1 MSVTVQELLKLPIM
15 QENSKVV
22 SEYGLD
28 NIVRYVTVAEA
39 HDVHFPS
46 FGGGVFVL
54 TTLSAHHGST
64 EEIDEF
70 IQGLCNVK
78 GSGIGIKLGRF
89 VNEIPAST
97 IRLAREANVPI
108 VALSSTVY
116 FREILSDTL
125 SVITGNQQQ
134 MLNRINALSR
144 TMVNAIVENQNIQQ
158 LLRLF
163 CQEVNCYCCCMD
175 LSGRWI
181 AEAASLCGVFDTKEV
196 KRELEN
202 YIAQQGQVRQ
212 YYHKGNI
219 FIFPCIVQGEFL
231 AAFCMAAYD
240 VEEELACSLAQSVV
254 NGINIKFL
262 GENLKQQAEMEL
274 ISSTLDDVLFSHGS
288 DPKIIAER
296 LSLVDFVPRKNLL
309 MILVS
314 SEAAQRYARSY
325 MHTLNGIQSVFSER
339 FASCV
344 TFRHSNKFLVLLVMN
359 VVLLIVG
366 MFLEG
371 GAALIILAPLM
382 VPIVKAAGIDLVH
395 FGIVCN
401 VNIMIGGLTPP
412 FGSMMFTCVSIT
424 GCKMQEFIKE
434 CVPFIIALLIALLL
448 LTYIPGISMLIPN
461 LIY

>member
-70 IQGLCNVK
+70 VQGLCNVK
-78 GSGIGIKLGRF
+78 VSGIGIKLGRF

-231 AAFCMAAYD
+231 AVAR
-240 VEEELACSLAQSVV
+240 
-254 NGINIKFL
+254 
-262 GENLKQQAEMEL
+262 
-274 ISSTLDDVLFSHGS
+274 H
-288 DPKIIAER
+288 
-296 LSLVDFVPRKNLL
+296 DF
-309 MILVS
+309 
-314 SEAAQRYARSY
+314 
-325 MHTLNGIQSVFSER
+325 
-339 FASCV
+339 
-344 TFRHSNKFLVLLVMN
+344 
-359 VVLLIVG
+359 
-366 MFLEG
+366 
-371 GAALIILAPLM
+371 
-382 VPIVKAAGIDLVH
+382 
-395 FGIVCN
+395 
-401 VNIMIGGLTPP
+401 
-412 FGSMMFTCVSIT
+412 
-424 GCKMQEFIKE
+424 
-434 CVPFIIALLIALLL
+434 
-448 LTYIPGISMLIPN
+448 
-461 LIY
+461 

>member
-1 MSVTVQELLKLPIM
+1 MRLRAVGGLAVDADRKAAGGGGYPPGAAADRADRRGALVKSENGIDLGTCLLYT
-15 QENSKVV
+15 S
-22 SEYGLD
+22 
-28 NIVRYVTVAEA
+28 
-39 HDVHFPS
+39 FPS

-78 GSGIGIKLGRF
+78 VSGIGIKLGRF

-212 YYHKGNI
+212 
-219 FIFPCIVQGEFL
+219 
-231 AAFCMAAYD
+231 
-240 VEEELACSLAQSVV
+240 
-254 NGINIKFL
+254 
-262 GENLKQQAEMEL
+262 
-274 ISSTLDDVLFSHGS
+274 
-288 DPKIIAER
+288 
-296 LSLVDFVPRKNLL
+296 LSL
-309 MILVS
+309 I
-314 SEAAQRYARSY
+314 
-325 MHTLNGIQSVFSER
+325 HI
-339 FASCV
+339 
-344 TFRHSNKFLVLLVMN
+344 
-359 VVLLIVG
+359 
-366 MFLEG
+366 
-371 GAALIILAPLM
+371 
-382 VPIVKAAGIDLVH
+382 
-395 FGIVCN
+395 
-401 VNIMIGGLTPP
+401 
-412 FGSMMFTCVSIT
+412 
-424 GCKMQEFIKE
+424 
-434 CVPFIIALLIALLL
+434 
-448 LTYIPGISMLIPN
+448 
-461 LIY
+461 